1 MSDIVLDTS
10 VLVPDFRLR
19 STLFRGVL
27 RAAQDLRDDI
37 YIPKI
42 VVDEL
47 INKFREEL
55 QSSCDSLRR
64 YENKIRGLIDSR
76 MRERRIDVSEQLAL
90 YSDWL
95 RGELS
100 RNKIQSIDY
109 PRMSHEPLV
118 KRALARRKPFCP
130 EGQRGYRDAVLW
142 EIILSRS
149 RVSREEILFVS
160 KNTRDFADPEDS
172 HKLHPHLIEDL
183 RSLRHAK
190 SSVQFFAGFEDLL
203 ARALSPRQRLFPE
216 LVAQVESGK
225 LGQHEL
231 KPWLASILPGILNRA
246 GVNAYIFRT
255 RRLTKDWAIGK
266 IHHIDQLLLSSTSRL
281 TERTILVVLLVTF
294 SADVLPE
301 QPELLLDQVSEARI
315 ANFIGFVAVEVELE
329 INAVVSI
336 EVNRV
341 ICLDE

>member
-76 MRERRIDVSEQLAL
+76 LRERRIDVSEQLAL

-109 PRMSHEPLV
+109 PSMSHESLV
-118 KRALARRKPFCP
+118 KRALARRKPFCR
-130 EGQRGYRDAVLW
+130 EGQRGYR
-142 EIILSRS
+142 
-149 RVSREEILFVS
+149 
-160 KNTRDFADPEDS
+160 
-172 HKLHPHLIEDL
+172 
-183 RSLRHAK
+183 
-190 SSVQFFAGFEDLL
+190 
-203 ARALSPRQRLFPE
+203 
-216 LVAQVESGK
+216 
-225 LGQHEL
+225 
-231 KPWLASILPGILNRA
+231 
-246 GVNAYIFRT
+246 
-255 RRLTKDWAIGK
+255 
-266 IHHIDQLLLSSTSRL
+266 
-281 TERTILVVLLVTF
+281 
-294 SADVLPE
+294 
-301 QPELLLDQVSEARI
+301 
-315 ANFIGFVAVEVELE
+315 
-329 INAVVSI
+329 
-336 EVNRV
+336 
-341 ICLDE
+341 

>member
-1 MSDIVLDTS
+1 MSIIVLDTS

-19 STLFRGVL
+19 SPLFRGVL
-27 RAAQDLRDDI
+27 RTAQDLGDDI

-47 INKFREEL
+47 LNKFREEL
-55 QSSCDSLRR
+55 QTSCDSLRR
-64 YENKIRGLIDSR
+64 YESKIRGLIDSR
-76 MRERRIDVSEQLAL
+76 LRERTINVAEQVAL

-109 PRMSHEPLV
+109 PNMSHEPLV
-118 KRALARRKPFCP
+118 KRALARRKPFSP

-142 EIILSRS
+142 ETILKWGKVR
-149 RVSREEILFVS
+149 RDEILFVS
-160 KNTRDFADPEDS
+160 KNTRDFADPEDA

-183 RSLRHAK
+183 RSLRHGK
-190 SSVQFFAGFEDLL
+190 SSVQFFSGFEDLL

-216 LVAQVESGK
+216 LVKQVENGR

-266 IHHIDQLLLSSTSRL
+266 IRNINKLLLSSTSRL
-281 TERTILVVLLVTF
+281 TERTILIVLLVMF

-301 QPELLLDQVSEARI
+301 QPELLVDQVSEAKL
-315 ANFIGFVAVEVELE
+315 ANFIGFVAVEIELE
-329 INAVVSI
+329 TNTIMGVEANQ
-336 EVNRV
+336 V